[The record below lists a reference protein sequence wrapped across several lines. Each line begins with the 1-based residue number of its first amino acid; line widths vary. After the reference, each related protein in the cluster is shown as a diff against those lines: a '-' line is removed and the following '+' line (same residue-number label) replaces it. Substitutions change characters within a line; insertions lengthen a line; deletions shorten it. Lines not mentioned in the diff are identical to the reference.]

1 MHDKLILSIPTP
13 ILTYQ
18 EYARLQG
25 ITVKDVV
32 NAVFA
37 GRLPVYTP
45 PCSPGENPAR
55 VKKYINMIAL
65 YAEAAKAA
73 NIDMTLTSNQG
84 N

>member
-1 MHDKLILSIPTP
+1 MSNQLILSIPAP

-25 ITVKDVV
+25 LTVQCVAS
-32 NAVFA
+32 AVFA
-37 GRLPVYTP
+37 GKLPVYTP
-45 PCSPGENPAR
+45 PCSPNENPAR

-73 NIDMTLTSNQG
+73 NIDMALTSDQQV
-84 N
+84 